1 LNEEGSVM
9 VAQGG
14 VAGSSA
20 VGKWSKA
27 FGELHR
33 RIGHRFCRSEA
44 RERVRRYLLGLL
56 GRVERKN
63 GWQMAEAIGE
73 HDPQGVQRLL
83 NSARWDA
90 DEVRDDLREYVLEHL
105 AEEASGVLIVDETG
119 FLKKGE
125 KSVGVARQYTGTAG
139 DTVNCQ
145 VGVFLAYSSEKGA
158 AFLDRALYL
167 PRAWT
172 NAPARR
178 AQAGVPEELVFRN
191 KVELAEVMLERA
203 FEADVA
209 ARWVLADSF
218 YGRSHAFRA
227 WLEARGK
234 PYAVM
239 VPKTNA
245 VPLGGR
251 KKKIE
256 RYVERLPKDAFSEVR
271 PARDTGGRR
280 PWEWACM
287 DLAADPKK
295 GMRRWLLVRRSTD
308 DPEDLAFYQ
317 AYGPEATTVKEL
329 VKVCQERW
337 AVEECFAEAKGEV
350 GLDHYEVRKWD
361 AWHRHVTLCLLA
373 HAFLAVV
380 RSSVEQEEGSGKRGI
395 LISACSPRRCRRCVA
410 WCSRWPRRRDED
422 ASCWGG
428 LCGDGL
434 TSRWRL
440 AAARQAGRGG
450 ATPGNRPTGRR
461 PSRPQRSR
469 PRRRSSLTS
478 NGHWC
483 VPCCQRR
490 GAGQAD
496 LPTTIAGCS
505 AASCGWRGPDRRGG
519 RCPRSTASGRVH
531 TGATSCGSSKA
542 YGSASS
548 EC

>member
-1 LNEEGSVM
+1 MFV
-9 VAQGG
+9 QDG
-14 VAGSSA
+14 VFELSA
-20 VGKWSKA
+20 VGGWSKA

-33 RIGHRFCRSEA
+33 RIGHRFARSEA
-44 RERVRRYLLGLL
+44 RERVKRYLVGLL

-73 HDPQGVQRLL
+73 RDPQGVQRLL
-83 NSARWDA
+83 NLARWDT
-90 DEVRDDLREYVLEHL
+90 DEVRDDLREYVVEHL
-105 AEEASGVLIVDETG
+105 GDGETGVLIVDETG

-125 KSVGVARQYTGTAG
+125 KSVGVGRQYTGTAG

-178 AQAGVPEELVFRN
+178 DEAGVPAEIVFRN
-191 KVELAEVMLERA
+191 KVELAQEMLERA
-203 FEADVA
+203 FEAEVP

-227 WLEARGK
+227 WLEERGR

-256 RYVERLPKDAFSEVR
+256 RHVERLPRDAFSEVR
-271 PARDTGGRR
+271 PRDTGGRR

-308 DPEDLAFYQ
+308 DPEELGFYQ
-317 AYGPEATTVKEL
+317 AYGPEGTTVEEL

-350 GLDHYEVRKWD
+350 GLDHYEVRRWD
-361 AWHRHVTLCLLA
+361 AWHRHLTLCLLA
-373 HAFLAVV
+373 HAFLAVT
-380 RSSVEQEEGSGKRGI
+380 RRATVEEEGSPKRGI
-395 LISACSPRRCRRCVA
+395 SIPA
-410 WCSRWPRRRDED
+410 
-422 ASCWGG
+422 
-428 LCGDGL
+428 
-434 TSRWRL
+434 
-440 AAARQAGRGG
+440 
-450 ATPGNRPTGRR
+450 
-461 PSRPQRSR
+461 
-469 PRRRSSLTS
+469 
-478 NGHWC
+478 
-483 VPCCQRR
+483 
-490 GAGQAD
+490 
-496 LPTTIAGCS
+496 
-505 AASCGWRGPDRRGG
+505 
-519 RCPRSTASGRVH
+519 
-531 TGATSCGSSKA
+531 
-542 YGSASS
+542 
-548 EC
+548 